1 MKSKDKTAQLKEILL
16 KNKEVD
22 SLINLIFPEYENE
35 LLKIIEEENHKHK
48 ISEDLFVIL
57 LLKYD
62 YDKYIDFIKERI
74 LSCSLERFHFYK
86 KILFSHIK
94 DNYFAENV
102 YYHKMKEWFSYRI
115 IVVNHKN
122 INLSNHV
129 ISYLMAGHNFE
140 NLKEELINFKNNG
153 GNSGFD
159 EFESIFYNDFIF
171 NNDELKKRVCD
182 ISEVIQVYTGNL
194 ESL

>member
-1 MKSKDKTAQLKEILL
+1 MKGKDKTVLLKEILS
-16 KNKEVD
+16 KNNEVD
-22 SLINLIFPEYENE
+22 LLINLIFPEYENE
-35 LLKIIEEENHKHK
+35 LLKIIEEDNHKYK
-48 ISEDLFVIL
+48 ISEDLFITL

-62 YDKYIDFIKERI
+62 YDKYIDFVKERI
-74 LSCSLERFHFYK
+74 LNCSLERFHFYK
-86 KILFSHIK
+86 KVLFVFIK

-140 NLKEELINFKNNG
+140 ILKEELIKFKDNG
-153 GNSGFD
+153 GNSGFE
-159 EFESIFYNDFIF
+159 EFESIFYNEFVF
-171 NNDELKKRVCD
+171 NNDDLKKRVCD
-182 ISEVIQVYTGNL
+182 IYEVIQVYTGNL
-194 ESL
+194 ENL